1 MKKKA
6 PLTLEQATIKAAPYV
21 RHRKKLLWL
30 FEKATRK
37 SQRCYESLLAPWESW
52 QIFLRLLRAHLAG
65 KFCAPADS
73 LLIVVAAVIYFVSPF
88 DLIPDSIPVLGLID
102 DAAVITCVARANLT
116 LISNFRK
123 WEILHGGGFPSALGS
138 EPFKP
143 TPIQK
148 EFEKRCR
155 EVFERERARAMGEAE
170 LTGRVVQSRC
180 AKVIVELSSKILTG
194 GA

>member
-6 PLTLEQATIKAAPYV
+6 ALTLGQATIKAAPYV
-21 RHRKKLLWL
+21 RHKKKLFWL
-30 FEKATRK
+30 LEKATRK
-37 SQRCYESLLAPWESW
+37 SAQYYEFLLAPWESW
-52 QIFLRLLRAHLAG
+52 QIFLRLLRAHFAG

-73 LLIVVAAVIYFVSPF
+73 ILILVAAVIYFVSPF

-116 LISNFRK
+116 LISDFRK
-123 WEILHGGGFPSALGS
+123 WEILHGGGFPSALGA
-138 EPFKP
+138 EPLKP

-155 EVFERERARAMGEAE
+155 EVFDRERELWG
-170 LTGRVVQSRC
+170 
-180 AKVIVELSSKILTG
+180 KPN
-194 GA
+194 